1 MNINCIALLS
11 PSLSLSLFLPPSL
24 LLDKGTSS
32 QPFVSQ
38 RSSTPQS
45 LTGTSGI
52 SSWRSNE
59 STLREPSV
67 NMR

>member
-1 MNINCIALLS
+1 MNIICITLPHSPS
-11 PSLSLSLFLPPSL
+11 PSLYLLPSL

-38 RSSTPQS
+38 CSSTPQS

-59 STLREPSV
+59 STLRDPSV